1 MTSTSIGSSSLNG
14 GADRVAVAR
23 YRMELVLGW
32 SSPVLPASS
41 CLSRFSS
48 LGAPCL
54 HPRLCGVAGRPT
66 RDNPDQRTKPFN
78 SHKQVF
84 LVQGKSNRRFSWPW
98 HRISRCPFSHKP
110 PRPEEEVEGKQARR
124 SHQGRIAPQQPIY
137 RIEAIEAIT
146 SPTSSGRDCHDAK
159 VMYMD
164 ARLRR
169 HDSSTTSR
177 WRPAR
182 QTAGAWRAVSSP
194 SRSSAV
200 NRGVRLPSS
209 STVRCG
215 SRTGSGQDRSRGQL
229 IDLAKACESPFRR
242 LCLHAHQLKWGRSYY
257 GEVQARENVMIH

>member
-1 MTSTSIGSSSLNG
+1 MEGQTESRSPDIEWSLLFLV
-14 GADRVAVAR
+14 GAPLFCPPPLVSLVSRLSAR
-23 YRMELVLGW
+23 NACTQE
-32 SSPVLPASS
+32 SAALPADQPGTIQTSEQKPS
-41 CLSRFSS
+41 TPTSR
-48 LGAPCL
+48 
-54 HPRLCGVAGRPT
+54 
-66 RDNPDQRTKPFN
+66 
-78 SHKQVF
+78 VF
-84 LVQGKSNRRFSWPW
+84 LVQGKSNRRVSWPW
-98 HRISRCPFSHKP
+98 HRISRCLFSHKP
-110 PRPEEEVEGKQARR
+110 PRPEEEVEGKQAQR

-182 QTAGAWRAVSSP
+182 QTAGAWRVVSSP

-209 STVRCG
+209 SAVRCG
-215 SRTGSGQDRSRGQL
+215 SRTGSGKDRSRGQL
-229 IDLAKACESPFRR
+229 MKTWRKHVKAHFDGPACM
-242 LCLHAHQLKWGRSYY
+242 L
-257 GEVQARENVMIH
+257 N